1 MSLIDQRQNVLSPG
15 FNSYVLADNGR
26 KATSC
31 NSTLS
36 HEKQLSLS
44 LNGRLRMPRKKRPT
58 NRNRMQRNYGKRR
71 SSIENG
77 PHPCGPGGGRLERVV
92 SVNDYNSWLEPS
104 ADVTIGRMLPGDTWA
119 VVLTRSSERGF
130 LLLPSCVNV
139 LRCLLLAVLLVSC
152 TISYSESIKAERR
165 RAEQI
170 LNLVSKDVQ
179 NNLYDDA
186 LKGLDWPTLTEQARQ
201 RIRSAEELGQM
212 HGAISALL
220 YQLHDSHTVFIPPKR
235 KIKAVY
241 GFKAK
246 PFANNIF
253 VYEVDKDGPAAKAG
267 LQLGE
272 QIVGVNNLNA
282 VRETFFDMTRYLTVL
297 DPRVELDVEVAQ
309 NGSIRVVKVPATVIP
324 QPAQYFFS
332 FIETGRDSDAQERLY
347 DFKNHDDGIQYL
359 RVRTFVMPSTEIVG
373 MIKPLRDAK
382 AVILDLRGNGGG
394 RLSTMVD
401 LMGQFEREPFEMA
414 TSVSRKKSEPIRVK
428 PLSPHIT
435 SPLYVL
441 LDSASASAS
450 EMFARSMQIH
460 KRAVLI
466 GDRSSGRVNS
476 AQFFWRPIG
485 SWEGVEFGTEI
496 AVTKVVME
504 NGEELENRGVTPD
517 EFCVPPPEDLRTERD
532 SCLDRALAMARAAK
546 N

>member
-1 MSLIDQRQNVLSPG
+1 M
-15 FNSYVLADNGR
+15 
-26 KATSC
+26 
-31 NSTLS
+31 
-36 HEKQLSLS
+36 
-44 LNGRLRMPRKKRPT
+44 
-58 NRNRMQRNYGKRR
+58 
-71 SSIENG
+71 
-77 PHPCGPGGGRLERVV
+77 
-92 SVNDYNSWLEPS
+92 
-104 ADVTIGRMLPGDTWA
+104 
-119 VVLTRSSERGF
+119 
-130 LLLPSCVNV
+130 
-139 LRCLLLAVLLVSC
+139 
-152 TISYSESIKAERR
+152 
-165 RAEQI
+165 

-179 NNLYDDA
+179 NNFYDDA
-186 LKGLDWPTLTEQARQ
+186 LKGLDWPALTEQARQ

-212 HGAISALL
+212 DGAISALL

-267 LQLGE
+267 LQLGD
-272 QIVGVNNLNA
+272 QIVGVNNLHA
-282 VRETFFDMTRYLTVL
+282 VRETFFDMMRYLTVL

-347 DFKNHDDGIQYL
+347 DFKKYDDGIQYL
-359 RVRTFVMPSTEIVG
+359 RVRTFLMPSTEIVG

-382 AVILDLRGNGGG
+382 VVILDLRGNGGG
-394 RLSTMVD
+394 RLSTMAE
-401 LMGQFEREPFEMA
+401 LMGQFVSELFEMA
-414 TSVSRKKSEPIRVK
+414 TSVSRKKKSEPIRVK
-428 PLSPHIT
+428 ALSPHIT

-476 AQFFWRPIG
+476 AQFFWQPIG

-496 AVTKVVME
+496 AVSKVVME

-517 EFCVPPPEDLRTERD
+517 EFCVPTPEDLRTERD
-532 SCLDRALAMARAAK
+532 PCLDRALAMARAAK

>member
-1 MSLIDQRQNVLSPG
+1 
-15 FNSYVLADNGR
+15 
-26 KATSC
+26 
-31 NSTLS
+31 
-36 HEKQLSLS
+36 
-44 LNGRLRMPRKKRPT
+44 
-58 NRNRMQRNYGKRR
+58 
-71 SSIENG
+71 
-77 PHPCGPGGGRLERVV
+77 
-92 SVNDYNSWLEPS
+92 
-104 ADVTIGRMLPGDTWA
+104 
-119 VVLTRSSERGF
+119 
-130 LLLPSCVNV
+130 
-139 LRCLLLAVLLVSC
+139 
-152 TISYSESIKAERR
+152 
-165 RAEQI
+165 
-170 LNLVSKDVQ
+170 
-179 NNLYDDA
+179 
-186 LKGLDWPTLTEQARQ
+186 
-201 RIRSAEELGQM
+201 M

-267 LQLGE
+267 LQLGD
-272 QIVGVNNLNA
+272 QIVGVNNLHA
-282 VRETFFDMTRYLTVL
+282 VRETFFDMMRYLTVL

-347 DFKNHDDGIQYL
+347 DFKNYDDGIQYL
-359 RVRTFVMPSTEIVG
+359 RVRTFLMPSTEIVG

-394 RLSTMVD
+394 RLSAMID
-401 LMGQFEREPFEMA
+401 LMGPFVREPFEMA
-414 TSVSRKKSEPIRVK
+414 TSVSRKKKSEPIRVK
-428 PLSPHIT
+428 TLSPHIT
-435 SPLYVL
+435 SPLYIL

-476 AQFFWRPIG
+476 AQFFWQPIG

-496 AVTKVVME
+496 AVSKVVTE

-517 EFCVPPPEDLRTERD
+517 EFCVPTPEDLRTERD
-532 SCLDRALAMARAAK
+532 PCLDRALAMASAAK

>member
-1 MSLIDQRQNVLSPG
+1 
-15 FNSYVLADNGR
+15 
-26 KATSC
+26 
-31 NSTLS
+31 
-36 HEKQLSLS
+36 
-44 LNGRLRMPRKKRPT
+44 
-58 NRNRMQRNYGKRR
+58 
-71 SSIENG
+71 
-77 PHPCGPGGGRLERVV
+77 
-92 SVNDYNSWLEPS
+92 
-104 ADVTIGRMLPGDTWA
+104 MLPH
-119 VVLTRSSERGF
+119 
-130 LLLPSCVNV
+130 SCVNV
-139 LRCLLLAVLLVSC
+139 LRCLLIAILLVSC
-152 TISYSESIKAERR
+152 TTSRAENIKAERR

-179 NNLYDDA
+179 NNFYDDA
-186 LKGLDWPTLTEQARQ
+186 LKGLDWPALTEQARQ
-201 RIRSAEELGQM
+201 RIRGAEELGEM
-212 HGAISALL
+212 YGAISALL

-267 LQLGE
+267 LQLGD

-282 VRETFFDMTRYLTVL
+282 VRETFFDMMRYLTVL
-297 DPRVELDVEVAQ
+297 DPRVELDVDVAQ
-309 NGSIRVVKVPATVIP
+309 NGPTRVVKVPATVTP
-324 QPAQYFFS
+324 QPPQYFFS

-347 DFKNHDDGIQYL
+347 DFKSYDNGIQYL
-359 RVRTFVMPSTEIVG
+359 RVRAFLMPPTEMVG

-394 RLSTMVD
+394 SLSTMID
-401 LMGQFEREPFEMA
+401 FMGQFVREPFEMA

-435 SPLYVL
+435 SPLYIL

-450 EMFARSMQIH
+450 EMVARSMQIH

-476 AQFFWRPIG
+476 AQFFWQPIG
-485 SWEGVEFGTEI
+485 SWEAVEFGTEI
-496 AVTKVVME
+496 AVSKVVME
-504 NGEELENRGVTPD
+504 GGEELENQGVTPD
-517 EFCVPPPEDLRTERD
+517 VFCVPTPEDLRTERD
-532 SCLDRALAMARAAK
+532 PCLDRALAMARSAK